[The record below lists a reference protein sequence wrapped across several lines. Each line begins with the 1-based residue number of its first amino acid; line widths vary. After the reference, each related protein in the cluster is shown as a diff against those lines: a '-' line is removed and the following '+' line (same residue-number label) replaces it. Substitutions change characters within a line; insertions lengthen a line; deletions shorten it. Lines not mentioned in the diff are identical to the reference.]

1 MRVESTRAPREKS
14 ICLGLISEENPGFVA
29 PTLPSVRKVGV
40 APPEPALIRRWPA
53 LSGRLPHRPYLDG
66 PTPVEPLALAGLP
79 GERLWVKR
87 DDRSCRLYGGN
98 KPRKLELLIGAAL
111 ERGARRLVTT
121 GGLGTNH
128 GLATTIL
135 SREAG
140 IATTLVLVDQPVTPK
155 VRESLLLMRAYGA
168 ELVHGRG
175 VAGAALG
182 VVATLV
188 RGGLRGEWP
197 RLVPTGGSSALGALG
212 FVSAA
217 CELAEQVRAGAVPE
231 PEEIYVA
238 VGSGGTF
245 AGLVLGLRL
254 AGLRSRAVG
263 VLVTDILPPSPA
275 RLARLARASLAR
287 LRRADPGIPE
297 VALHPADF
305 TLARGQLGAGYG
317 ATTPEAEAAVRSA
330 ARAGLALETTYTGKC
345 LAEILA
351 RARRGAF
358 PAGPV
363 LFWNTY
369 NGVDVAA
376 AAPRRARVEELP
388 RSIQRLLAV
397 AEAG

>member
-1 MRVESTRAPREKS
+1 M
-14 ICLGLISEENPGFVA
+14 
-29 PTLPSVRKVGV
+29 
-40 APPEPALIRRWPA
+40 
-53 LSGRLPHRPYLDG
+53 
-66 PTPVEPLALAGLP
+66 
-79 GERLWVKR
+79 
-87 DDRSCRLYGGN
+87 
-98 KPRKLELLIGAAL
+98 
-111 ERGARRLVTT
+111 
-121 GGLGTNH
+121 
-128 GLATTIL
+128 
-135 SREAG
+135 
-140 IATTLVLVDQPVTPK
+140 DQPVTPK